1 MEYILRRIHKAGIF
15 GWLYVMTLL
24 HAFHFFAVHFI
35 NSSFLEQFVPQTEVG
50 FIFAV
55 SSFLTLLALASVV
68 VFLTKFGNYYTA
80 LFATLIDFVASL
92 GLVYSTNTGW
102 IFVFFVLQAVM
113 VSVTLF
119 CFDVFLENYTKN
131 EEKTGSVRG
140 LFLTMSMVASLF
152 SPVISGWLLGDAS
165 VYQTVYLASAL
176 YLLPTLV
183 ILLSHFRTFT
193 DPLYEILS
201 VRNMFQAIRSNK
213 NIFHISSAQF
223 LLRFYFSWMV
233 VYLPIYLHRYVG
245 FSWLEIGIILFIM
258 IIPYVLIEFPAGIIA
273 DRWLGE
279 KELLFGGFVITSVS
293 TMALFFLDST
303 NVLAWGGILF
313 VTRIGAALIESM
325 SETYFFKQIDGDD
338 TSILSIF
345 RMLQPLAYIIGPLS
359 ASILLMYIDIQY
371 LWVLLAG
378 IMLVGIWNALAL
390 VDTK

>member
-24 HAFHFFAVHFI
+24 HAFHFFAVHFV
-35 NSSFLEQFVPQTEVG
+35 NSSFLEQYVSQTEIG
-50 FIFAV
+50 FIFAI
-55 SSFLTLLALASVV
+55 SSLLTLIALASVV

-80 LFATLIDFVASL
+80 LFAILIDFTASL
-92 GLVYSTNTGW
+92 GLVFTTNIGW

-119 CFDVFLENYTKN
+119 CFDVFLENYSKD

-140 LFLTMSMVASLF
+140 LFLTMSMLASLF
-152 SPVISGWLLGDAS
+152 SPVISGWLLGDTS
-165 VYQTVYLASAL
+165 VYQTAYLASAL

-183 ILLSHFRTFT
+183 ILLSHFRTFA
-193 DPLYEILS
+193 DPVYEILS
-201 VRNMFQAIRSNK
+201 VRNMFQAIRTNK

-233 VYLPIYLHRYVG
+233 VYLPIYLHRYIG

-258 IIPYVLIEFPAGIIA
+258 IIPYILIEFPAGVIA
-273 DRWLGE
+273 DKWLGE

-303 NVLAWGGILF
+303 NLLVWGGILF
-313 VTRIGAALIESM
+313 ATRIGCALIESM

-345 RMLQPLAYIIGPLS
+345 RMLRPLAYIVGPLS
-359 ASILLMYIDIQY
+359 AGVLLIYIDIQY

-378 IMLVGIWNALAL
+378 VMLLGIWNALAL